1 MNEEKLLEMSM
12 TLNMFL
18 RGKKILIV
26 SFRKEENLRER
37 LTFLAYADQKQ
48 AGYAQ

>member
-1 MNEEKLLEMSM
+1 MSDSQNVFKREKN
-12 TLNMFL
+12 TD
-18 RGKKILIV
+18 RV

-37 LTFLAYADQKQ
+37 LTFLAYTDQKQ